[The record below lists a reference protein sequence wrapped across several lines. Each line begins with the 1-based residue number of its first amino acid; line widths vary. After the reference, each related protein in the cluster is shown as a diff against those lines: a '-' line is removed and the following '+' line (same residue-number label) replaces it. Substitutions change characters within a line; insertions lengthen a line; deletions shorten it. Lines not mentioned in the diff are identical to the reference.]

1 MSTSSCWGSPTCWRV
16 VLRQPRS
23 LSCLGWGNVSPSSP
37 PASNITVSFLGQGL
51 VPVAA
56 FRDLGVTLDR
66 NMTFN
71 GHIASLTSPLFVNIS
86 SNKSGATLFLLRCTV
101 YYPKFPAACH
111 SRGTKQPC
119 WDAKVALGQDK
130 QRKLPFKIMFA
141 ICWSCPSA
149 TFASQHGGF
158 VPREWQATKGLF
170 ILGPGRHVKSLYK
183 ACHLL
188 EVATPGYAEW
198 AN

>member
-1 MSTSSCWGSPTCWRV
+1 MLESGVAPTTKF
-16 VLRQPRS
+16 VLFGVRQR
-23 LSCLGWGNVSPSSP
+23 LSKFP
-37 PASNITVSFLGQGL
+37 SNITVSFLGQGL

-56 FRDLGVTLDR
+56 FRDLGVTLDP

-119 WDAKVALGQDK
+119 WDAKVAMGQDK
-130 QRKLPFKIMFA
+130 QRKLPFKIMYAF
-141 ICWSCPSA
+141 CWSCPSA

-188 EVATPGYAEW
+188 EVATPGYAE
-198 AN
+198 